1 VELSGDE
8 AQLNSCKKWKPGKRY
23 TITVPPESELQDLV
37 KWMST
42 ISCQKFIWNGKVRSG
57 KVTIL
62 SPEPVT
68 LTEAYAAFYAALEG
82 MGLTVEPAGDYFKIV
97 ETADAKSLNLPMYEG
112 SRVPNNDR
120 FITQLVRVKS
130 SNPDEITAVL
140 NKLKSK
146 TGNIEQVG
154 NLLIISDRGS
164 TVRRLQR
171 IVSEIDQYGTGE
183 KVFFYQLQYADA
195 NEIADILREIF
206 GEDGTKK
213 ASNAK
218 NAKNATDASFSRV
231 IVDDRTGTLIIVSSP
246 SDYDTIRRLIEQ
258 LDVRL
263 PGGGGKIHVK
273 PLKNSDPQDVA
284 AVLQSL
290 ASGAGSDPKNS
301 KNKGATQGGSAAEL
315 FSGEVKVTADENSRS
330 LVIIASAADYR
341 NLEEVIDE
349 LDAQRSQVYLEIYLL
364 EANVSRDLT
373 AGAGGHVAFPFNT
386 AQGQGVGLVSSAPS
400 PDVNSLL
407 LSPQALTGLAGGALG
422 PLVPG
427 SGQLL
432 GLGQDIPSFGVIIQ
446 ALSVANDT
454 NVVAEPHVMTADN
467 HEVQL
472 EVGQRV
478 PTPGAL
484 SFGGA
489 GGQGASL
496 TPLQSINRE
505 DVTLNIKVT
514 PHIND
519 EDTVSLDVELED
531 RDIISTD
538 PTLGV
543 TTTKRRFKLEHIMA
557 EDDQPVVL
565 GGLIRERERENVQQV
580 PGLGQI
586 PILGWLFKRKQKI
599 KEKVNLLVIMVP
611 HVVDSPD
618 DVRRIHEMRTRER
631 LEFLE
636 RETSFKRRDLET
648 HVNYRSKSGMLSAVD
663 KEARRIEQEE
673 ILLRQ
678 AEEELSTES
687 ITGELGESFEQK
699 EPAADT
705 PTPKARPA
713 RARKK

>member
-1 VELSGDE
+1 
-8 AQLNSCKKWKPGKRY
+8 
-23 TITVPPESELQDLV
+23 
-37 KWMST
+37 M
-42 ISCQKFIWNGKVRSG
+42 RSG

-97 ETADAKSLNLPMYEG
+97 ETSDAKSLNLPMYEG
-112 SRVPNNDR
+112 RNVPNNDR
-120 FITQLVRVKS
+120 FVTQLVRVKS
-130 SNPDEITAVL
+130 SNPDEIVAVL

-171 IVSEIDQYGTGE
+171 IVGEIDRYETGSGE

-195 NEIADILREIF
+195 TEIAEILREIF
-206 GEDGTKK
+206 GEDSSAKG
-213 ASNAK
+213 NAK
-218 NAKNATDASFSRV
+218 NAKNASGATFSRV
-231 IVDDRTGTLIIVSSP
+231 IVDERTGTLIIVSTP
-246 SDYDTIRRLIEQ
+246 DDYSTIRRLIEQ

-273 PLKNSDPQDVA
+273 PLKNADPKTVA
-284 AVLQSL
+284 AVLSSL
-290 ASGAGSDPKNS
+290 ASGAGASGNNKNS
-301 KNKGATQGGSAAEL
+301 RNKGATQGGAAAEL
-315 FSGEVKVTADENSRS
+315 FSGDVKVTADEDSHS
-330 LVIIASAADYR
+330 LVIVASAADYR
-341 NLEEVIDE
+341 NLEEVIDQ
-349 LDAQRSQVYLEIYLL
+349 LDAQRRQVYLEIYLL

-373 AGAGGHVAFPFNT
+373 AGAGGHVAFPFDT

-446 ALSVANDT
+446 ALHVANDT
-454 NVVAEPHVMTADN
+454 NVVAEPHVLTSDN
-467 HEVQL
+467 KEVQL

-484 SFGGA
+484 SFGA
-489 GGQGASL
+489 GGQASL

-505 DVTLNIKVT
+505 DVTLNIKVK

-543 TTTKRRFKLEHIMA
+543 TTTKRRFKLESIMA

-586 PILGWLFKRKQKI
+586 PILGWLFKRKAKI

-648 HVNYRSKSGMLSAVD
+648 YVNYSSKSGMLSAVD
-663 KEARRIEQEE
+663 KEARRIEREE
-673 ILLRQ
+673 LLLRQ
-678 AEEELSTES
+678 AEEELSAES
-687 ITGELGESFEQK
+687 ITGELGDSFEQP
-699 EPAADT
+699 EST
-705 PTPKARPA
+705 PDKPTVRAKPA
-713 RARKK
+713 RARGRKK